1 MLSDKDLGVIQK
13 HPLFA
18 NLSSDILQKMLHGAF
33 PRNYAKGDMLFL
45 RGDPSELFYM
55 VLEGWVKVFRE
66 TPDGEVA
73 VLGVFTQGESIAEAV
88 AFLDQGYPASAQV
101 VDDARLLPIRTSVVR
116 QLIRDTPEIAFN
128 MLASMSRHM
137 HNLVTEVEQLKTR
150 TALQRVSEFLLKLCA
165 VQDGPA
171 VVFLPYDKSLISH
184 RLGMQPESFSRILAR
199 LRKLGVETQQER
211 VIIQDVAVLANFCIT
226 DADEDQQSA

>member
-1 MLSDKDLGVIQK
+1 MIPDADMAVVQK

-18 NLSSDILQKMLHGAF
+18 NLPSDILEQMLHGAF
-33 PRNYAKGDMLFL
+33 SRTYAKGDMLFL
-45 RGDPSELFYM
+45 RGDPSELFYI
-55 VLEGWVKVFRE
+55 VLDGWVKVYRE

-88 AFLDQGYPASAQV
+88 AFLEQGYPASAQIV
-101 VDDARLLPIRTSVVR
+101 EVARLLPIRTSVVR
-116 QLIRDTPEIAFN
+116 RLIKENPEVAFN

-137 HNLVTEVEQLKTR
+137 HSLMTEVEQLKTR
-150 TALQRVSEFLLKLCA
+150 TALQRVSEFLLKLCPLNE
-165 VQDGPA
+165 GSA

-184 RLGMQPESFSRILAR
+184 RLGMQPESFSRILAK
-199 LRKLGVETQQER
+199 LRKQGVETQQER
-211 VIIQDVAVLANFCIT
+211 VVIQDVSVLANFCIA